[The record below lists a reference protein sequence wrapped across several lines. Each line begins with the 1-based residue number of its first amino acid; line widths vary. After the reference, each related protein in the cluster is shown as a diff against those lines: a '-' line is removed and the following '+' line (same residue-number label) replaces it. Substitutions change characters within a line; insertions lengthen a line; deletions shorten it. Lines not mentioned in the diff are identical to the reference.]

1 MTNQINMKRVSVFCG
16 SSFGATSVYKDIA
29 FELGRTLAL
38 QGIGV
43 VYGGANVGLMGAVAD
58 GALAENGEVIGVLPH
73 FLQRKE
79 LAHTRLAELHLVE
92 TMHERKLKMNEL
104 CDGVIALPGGMGTLE
119 ELFEML
125 TWGQLG
131 LHSKPVALLNA
142 EGFYDTL
149 LTFLQEMVQKGFLRE
164 ENRSML
170 LVGTSPSDTL
180 QQMRSYEPR
189 PVAKWITPQTS

>member
-1 MTNQINMKRVSVFCG
+1 M
-16 SSFGATSVYKDIA
+16 YKDIA
-29 FELGRTLAL
+29 FELGRTLAE

-58 GALAENGEVIGVLPH
+58 GALSENGEVIGVLPH
-73 FLQRKE
+73 FLQRRE
-79 LAHTRLAELHLVE
+79 LAHTQLSELHLVE

-131 LHSKPVALLNA
+131 LHSKPVALLNVD
-142 EGFYDTL
+142 GFYDTL
-149 LTFLQEMVQKGFLRE
+149 ITFLQEMVQKGFLRE
-164 ENRSML
+164 ENRSLL

-180 QQMRSYEPR
+180 EQMRLYQPQV
-189 PVAKWITPQTS
+189 VAKWISPETA